1 MRLLA
6 GSILVALAA
15 APALAQPGNPV
26 GPSFSAAAV
35 RADNFDV
42 VFDMKVT
49 LNPTPTIPLLWN
61 QAADARWD
69 VVVCNADKTNKGA
82 VKAEASA
89 RWGYLDPGV
98 CTMFANTP
106 KLDLSTVDPDKDWVA
121 KIYLRAHR

>member
-6 GSILVALAA
+6 GVLLAALTA

-26 GPSFSAAAV
+26 GPSFGAGSV

-69 VVVCNADKTNKGA
+69 VVVCNADKANKGA
-82 VKAEASA
+82 VKAEPSA

-106 KLDLSTVDPDKDWVA
+106 KLDLSTVEADKDWVA